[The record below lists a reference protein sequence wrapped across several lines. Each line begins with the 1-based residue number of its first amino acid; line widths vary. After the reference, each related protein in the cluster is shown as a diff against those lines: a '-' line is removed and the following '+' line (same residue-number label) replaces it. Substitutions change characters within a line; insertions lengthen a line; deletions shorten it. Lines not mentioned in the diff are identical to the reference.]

1 MKKILLIV
9 ALLAGIML
17 PSTEVAQA
25 TTTLSQNNTSD
36 QPSAEQLKRLG
47 LANAQLTS
55 VRKGIWSV
63 SLNGQRAGYVI
74 NSSSYAKKV
83 TGYNGYT
90 PVLVYVNKAGKVE
103 HIYTLPNQ
111 ETPKFFKMAS
121 ANLIKW
127 KDASAKKDANMQVD
141 AVSGATYSSN
151 ALNKNV
157 QAALAAYNK
166 YCK

>member
-1 MKKILLIV
+1 MKKIVLIV
-9 ALLAGIML
+9 ALLAGITL
-17 PSTEVAQA
+17 PTAEIAQA
-25 TTTLSQNNTSD
+25 TTTLSVNHTSD
-36 QPSAEQLKRLG
+36 QPSTEQLKRLG
-47 LANAQLTS
+47 LTNAQLTS

-63 SLNGQRAGYVI
+63 SLNGQKAGYVI

-103 HIYTLPNQ
+103 HIYTLANQ
-111 ETPKFFKMAS
+111 ETPKYFKMAS
-121 ANLIKW
+121 ACLLKW

-141 AVSGATYSSN
+141 AVSGATYTSN
-151 ALNKNV
+151 ALTKNV